1 VAGYLIP
8 TRVLATQSQQQRDEM
23 VELYPNPAST
33 ELTVR
38 LPVSSK
44 TPVQVSVL
52 DMLGKTVQTAAVPS
66 GELQRGFR
74 VNTSALAPGL
84 YVVQLRSSAGTFTK
98 KVLIQ
103 R

>member
-44 TPVQVSVL
+44 TPVQVSLLTV
-52 DMLGKTVQTAAVPS
+52 LGKTVQTTAIAS
-66 GELQRGFR
+66 GQLQQGAKLNLSD
-74 VNTSALAPGL
+74 VANGL
-84 YVVQLRSSAGTFTK
+84 YIVQLRSSAGTFTK
-98 KVLIQ
+98 RVVIQ
-103 R
+103 H